1 MFPNL
6 FGMIRQ
12 PWRCYTFRNI
22 SETFGNCH
30 HIKALWID
38 LLLFQ
43 FIDQQGYK
51 FTYGEA
57 MRSPEQA
64 ELYAKEGKGIAD
76 SLHCKRLA
84 IDINLFK
91 DNVYLDKTEDYEFA
105 GKYWD
110 SLSPVNRWG
119 GVFKR
124 ADGNHFE
131 RNELP
136 SK

>member
-1 MFPNL
+1 MLLSELQRL
-6 FGMIRQ
+6 FARD
-12 PWRCYTFRNI
+12 TV
-22 SETFGNCH
+22 
-30 HIKALWID
+30 
-38 LLLFQ
+38 LLFQ
-43 FIDQQGYK
+43 YMHDNGYE

-64 ELYAKEGKGIAD
+64 EIYAQQGKGIAD

-91 DNVYLDKTEDYEFA
+91 DGTYLNNTQDYEII
-105 GKYWD
+105 GKYWE
-110 SLSPVNRWG
+110 SISISNRWG
-119 GVFKR
+119 GKFKR

-131 RNELP
+131 RNEGP